1 MVASPTKEMLNAIK
15 LGYGGEALE
24 VLRGYRFT
32 KGHIFCK
39 SRGRL
44 GAAAGGVEL
53 DLLSLG
59 LI

>member
-1 MVASPTKEMLNAIK
+1 MLNAIK